1 MPPPPL
7 LNQSFVSSWPRAFN
21 VQFDHLLLNR
31 VSIFPTSGM
40 IHVSHSYTPSTPTY
54 TFSCQDDSLPY
65 LPILSFFRLSV
76 PTNLDRSLP
85 KLSCLLLPR
94 YLPTYLL
101 MYIYLPTYIIC
112 LPALFGSI
120 NLEVITPSCT
130 KSSYPDLESKN
141 TYSWPCSLWTLFP
154 YTMRLT
160 DAKLVCDLGFAVF
173 FVCTA

>member
-1 MPPPPL
+1 MFPIVTHRVHLRTHFLAKMIPFPIC
-7 LNQSFVSSWPRAFN
+7 
-21 VQFDHLLLNR
+21 QFYPFFGYRCQLIQIAHCPNYR
-31 VSIFPTSGM
+31 V
-40 IHVSHSYTPSTPTY
+40 YY
-54 TFSCQDDSLPY
+54 Y
-65 LPILSFFRLSV
+65 LG
-76 PTNLDRSLP
+76 T
-85 KLSCLLLPR
+85 

-120 NLEVITPSCT
+120 NLEVIIPSCT